1 MLRWVKD
8 RMLGSR
14 RAAAGFG
21 ALSGVFLG
29 LVVPYVLTMVLFVV
43 ITVLHTYGGTVGQAV
58 ALPLAHVFG
67 AVVLFQGWPVLLVQA
82 VAPGLELDGLPP
94 GILQG
99 YSVSAWAMVGA
110 ACCLVARAV
119 ALREAGRRNRDS

>member
-1 MLRWVKD
+1 LLRWVKG

-29 LVVPYVLTMVLFVV
+29 LVVPYVLTMVLFVA
-43 ITVLHTYGGTVGQAV
+43 ITALHTYGGAVGQTV

-67 AVVLFQGWPVLLVQA
+67 ALLLFQGWPVLLVEA
-82 VAPGLELDGLPP
+82 VAPGLELDGLPL
-94 GILQG
+94 GIMQI
-99 YSVSAWAMVGA
+99 YVTVMWALVGA
-110 ACCLVARAV
+110 AFCLVAQSV
-119 ALREAGRRNRDS
+119 AHRQADRHSHDS